1 MLESPNAEAAFSATC
16 LDHEFGGTLGPYH
29 WSLLFPTKHVQ
40 KNPAQF
46 NSSSS
51 EVRKFP
57 KLPCWE
63 ISSCPRLLDQ
73 TADFGVF
80 HPQPPLQC
88 FSSFFVETGVPVP
101 DAWNGES
108 NHQLKKKQQ
117 SRLSLSS
124 FDARNLLV
132 FFQAV
137 DAAAWGLSAT
147 ASTELRLGRPTG
159 AANQDEINYMAQQ
172 TCTSKGSYFFVQQSF
187 HELMPRRLCRTTQK
201 YEPSHGGP

>member
-1 MLESPNAEAAFSATC
+1 MKWIWRHIIP
-16 LDHEFGGTLGPYH
+16 TL
-29 WSLLFPTKHVQ
+29 SLINSYFQQKHVQ
-40 KNPAQF
+40 NKTKHSSTVQVR
-46 NSSSS
+46 NSGRS
-51 EVRKFP
+51 FP
-57 KLPCWE
+57 KTSMLGK
-63 ISSCPRLLDQ
+63 ISSCARLLDQ

-80 HPQPPLQC
+80 HPHHRLGNAVLRFLSRLGFRFLMHEKVSQII
-88 FSSFFVETGVPVP
+88 SS
-101 DAWNGES
+101 
-108 NHQLKKKQQ
+108 KKKQQ

-124 FDARNLLV
+124 FDDRNLLV

-187 HELMPRRLCRTTQK
+187 HELMARRLCRTTQR
-201 YEPSHGGP
+201 YEPWGP